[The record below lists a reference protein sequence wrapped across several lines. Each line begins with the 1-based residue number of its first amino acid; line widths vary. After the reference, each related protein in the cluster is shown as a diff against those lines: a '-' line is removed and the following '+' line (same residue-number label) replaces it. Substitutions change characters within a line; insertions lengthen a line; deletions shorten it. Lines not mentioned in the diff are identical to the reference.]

1 MKDSFFR
8 SMTWLHTWVGLL
20 TCWVLFLVFFAG
32 TAAYYRAE
40 INLWMQPENHGSQY
54 DAHADNQQ
62 LILKGL
68 TALAQQAPDAETWWV
83 YLPTQRT
90 PLLTYA
96 WSEPAA
102 EGQRFGDYHQGFI
115 NPATGEAL
123 PKARESRGGD
133 FLYRLHFDLYYMSVI
148 TARWIVGFCTMFM
161 LVAIISGIVI
171 HKRIFKDFFSFRPGK
186 GPRSWL
192 DAHVASSVL
201 ALPFHLMITYT
212 GLVTLMFMYMPW
224 GLNTQYGD
232 ETQAFYSQWKPI
244 YSSSVPSG
252 EAATMQSPQQLL
264 ASLNAAMP
272 MSDEAASPIEMLQV
286 EHLNDANARV
296 TVRMSPDHS
305 LNQQAPWYRFSAVTG
320 KLTEESTAT
329 SAANKT
335 QSTMIALHSGRFA
348 GQGLRLLYL
357 LAGMT
362 GCVMIATGAI
372 MWAEKLVQ
380 KQQKSGQFKP
390 GLALVKMLNLATF
403 AGLPIALASYF
414 YANRL
419 LPVTFVDRENWEI
432 HCFFISWALV
442 ALLACFKRD
451 KQTWQRLFLL
461 TALLYGLLPLL
472 NAMTSQ
478 YQLMSN
484 LQRQAYVLAGF
495 DLMMLA
501 LAALFY
507 MAAKRL
513 RSSQKVRAAQVTKA
527 TAELGIES

>member
-54 DAHADNQQ
+54 DANADNQQ
-62 LILKGL
+62 LILNGL
-68 TALAQQAPDAETWWV
+68 TSLAQQAPDAESWWI
-83 YLPTQRT
+83 YLPTQRV

-96 WSEPAA
+96 WSDPAA
-102 EGQRFGDYHQGFI
+102 EDQRFGDYHQGFI
-115 NPATGEAL
+115 NPVTGEAL

-133 FLYRLHFDLYYMSVI
+133 FLYRLHFDLYYMSVL

-244 YSSSVPSG
+244 YQTP
-252 EAATMQSPQQLL
+252 AATGTPATMLDSQSLL
-264 ASLNAAMP
+264 SAIHSVVG
-272 MSDEAASPIEMLQV
+272 ESPLEGLQFDN
-286 EHLNDANARV
+286 LNDSNASV
-296 TVRMSPDHS
+296 TVKIAPEHS
-305 LNQQAPWYRFSAVTG
+305 LNQQAPWYHLSTVTGAVLAQSAVTSG
-320 KLTEESTAT
+320 
-329 SAANKT
+329 ANQT
-335 QSTMIALHSGRFA
+335 QSAMIALHSGRFA

-357 LAGMT
+357 LAGLT
-362 GCVMIATGAI
+362 GCVMIASGAI
-372 MWAEKLVQ
+372 MWADKLAQ
-380 KQQKSGQFKP
+380 KQLKKDKNHSG
-390 GLALVKMLNLATF
+390 LTLVNMLNLATF
-403 AGLPIALASYF
+403 AGLPIALACYF

-419 LPVTFVDRENWEI
+419 LPVTFADRENWEI

-461 TALLYGLLPLL
+461 TSLLYGLLPLL

-478 YQLMSN
+478 YQLISN

-495 DLMMLA
+495 DLMMLG

-513 RSSQKVRAAQVTKA
+513 RSPKKVLATRVTKA
-527 TAELGIES
+527 TAELGVES